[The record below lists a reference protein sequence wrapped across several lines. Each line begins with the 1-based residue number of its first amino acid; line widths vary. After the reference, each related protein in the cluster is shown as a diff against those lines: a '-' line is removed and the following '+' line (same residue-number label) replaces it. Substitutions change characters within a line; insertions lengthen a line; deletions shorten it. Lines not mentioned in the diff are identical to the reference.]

1 MFRVQ
6 PAAAGLVMQRE
17 ACQLSDAPAGASK
30 TCRRAAH
37 AISIAEQF
45 SGTLV
50 AVTRIEVGAWATAAV
65 LTIIAPHVRAA
76 DATPG
81 STSPAAQPD
90 STTAQ
95 SPEPQEARWDWAV
108 FPVVFYAPETSLGIV
123 MGAAIFDD
131 RPRPAGEPRRDDNA
145 NIALQLTL
153 RKQVA
158 VSVSLTKYF
167 EDGLYQL
174 TEDAAVA
181 HVPNF
186 YWGLGNDTA
195 DSAQEPFTQ
204 SGVFSRITFA
214 ARLAE
219 SLYVGAGLSAG
230 WYGVTG
236 VDAGGDLENFLKST
250 PASGSLFGIGP
261 VLRRD
266 TRDDALGAHHGS
278 LTSLSATFYPGGIG
292 AYDYSFYELDHRGHF
307 SIGSRSVLAFE
318 LYGVYAPGH
327 VPIID
332 MPSLGGASRMRGYFQ
347 GRYRD
352 HLYVMGQAEWR
363 VRVYGRFSLAPFAG
377 VGNVFPTLAA
387 LSLQDPKVAGGLSV
401 RFSLKKERDLNV
413 HLDVAVAPDSSG
425 IYFNLGEA
433 F

>member
-1 MFRVQ
+1 M
-6 PAAAGLVMQRE
+6 
-17 ACQLSDAPAGASK
+17 
-30 TCRRAAH
+30 AAH
-37 AISIAEQF
+37 PRAISIAEQF
-45 SGTLV
+45 SGTLF

-65 LTIIAPHVRAA
+65 LTIFAPHVRAA
-76 DATPG
+76 DAPPG
-81 STSPAAQPD
+81 PASPGAIDPAQPD

-108 FPVVFYAPETSLGIV
+108 FPVVFYAPETSLGVV

-153 RKQVA
+153 RRQVA
-158 VSVSLTKYF
+158 VSVNLTKYF
-167 EDGLYQL
+167 DDARYQL

-186 YWGLGNDTA
+186 YWGLGNNTA
-195 DSAQEPFTQ
+195 DAAQEPFTQ

-214 ARLAE
+214 TRLVEA
-219 SLYVGAGLSAG
+219 LYVGAGLSAG
-230 WYGVTG
+230 WYGVSG
-236 VDAGGDLENFLKST
+236 VDAGGDLETFLKST
-250 PASGSLFGIGP
+250 PASGGLFGVGP
-261 VLRRD
+261 ILRRD

-278 LTSLSATFYPGGIG
+278 LSSFSATFYPGGLG
-292 AYDYSFYELDHRGHF
+292 AYAFSFYELDHRGHF

-318 LYGVYAPGH
+318 VYGAYAPGH

-332 MPSLGGASRMRGYFQ
+332 MPALGGASRMRGYFQ

-413 HLDVAVAPDSSG
+413 HLDVAVAPSSSG